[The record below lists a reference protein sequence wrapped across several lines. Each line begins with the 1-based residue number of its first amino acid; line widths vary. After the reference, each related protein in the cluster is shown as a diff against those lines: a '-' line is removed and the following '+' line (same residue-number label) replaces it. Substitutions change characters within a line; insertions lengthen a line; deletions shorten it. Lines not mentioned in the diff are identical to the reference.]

1 MDINVFRNNSIKI
14 LVILLAIFITY
25 ILYKKYLGR
34 NENNVE
40 GLTQRKWRETMANLK
55 KDVKSENN
63 IDKEEW
69 ENNLNL
75 INRDLNLQMLKTL
88 QDLMSEKSINVNGTN
103 YIKLGK
109 YKTLSDT
116 VVGLEDYISN
126 DYVAKE
132 DIIESNKD

>member
-40 GLTQRKWRETMANLK
+40 GLTKRKWRETMANLK